1 MDRLVRKFETARGR
15 VPKPVI
21 RESSRR
27 EVGIIAYGTSHW
39 AVLETLDQL
48 KKEQDID
55 AGYCRLRAY
64 PFPREVRDFVR
75 EYDRIYVVDQ
85 NRDGQMYNLLRL
97 DLEPEEVKKLRSFR
111 QYDGLPLDARSITDG
126 IASQEAHN

>member
-1 MDRLVRKFETARGR
+1 VRKFETARGR

-48 KKEQDID
+48 KEEQDID
-55 AGYCRLRAY
+55 AGYAVCGRIRSRAKSVTSY
-64 PFPREVRDFVR
+64 ALTIESTWWT
-75 EYDRIYVVDQ
+75 RIATGKCSTCSDWTS
-85 NRDGQMYNLLRL
+85 NRMR
-97 DLEPEEVKKLRSFR
+97 
-111 QYDGLPLDARSITDG
+111 
-126 IASQEAHN
+126 